1 MESPVV
7 EDRNSPITELKIPV
21 KLGLCRSCKQL
32 YSEEE
37 ETRQQERLELPSRPP
52 VRERRL
58 VCSAPPTP
66 ATDRELLAD
75 PFKQKVDTKKH
86 QNESKYVPSFSLNNA
101 VRRVSGR
108 KESYLKELGIVS

>member
-37 ETRQQERLELPSRPP
+37 ETKERLELPSRPP

-66 ATDRELLAD
+66 ATDRELIAD

-86 QNESKYVPSFSLNNA
+86 QNESKYVPSFALNNA
-101 VRRVSGR
+101 VRRVNGR